1 MINKQSIYY
10 WFFFPLLA
18 LLSAGSLTSCIY
30 DSVLEETDM
39 SGKSTLS
46 ITMRGI
52 TTTDP
57 STTGGSY
64 DDYVKTLRIIGF
76 DANGSV
82 VCNQLFDYDES
93 TTEIPDFIVQGI
105 GEDTKINI
113 TQTLEEAFQGGTCDF
128 YFIANEKDY
137 TVYNTQS
144 NIQLLSNF
152 LDEVSL
158 NGLKNCV
165 IAYDGK
171 EPGATNTLPILMT
184 TSVRTTLRPGDN
196 TINNIELVRCF
207 AKVQLKII
215 DQTNSANVGD
225 NPVFE
230 VTYPSYYSLWDE
242 SQDANWTSND
252 REVNISLSLERGSIE
267 QDEQFY
273 DLYTSQ
279 EIYFPERLFTQDANK
294 EANALKFSF
303 TLNGN
308 SYTAAVADETGKD
321 FNIRRNTHYTVI
333 ATLKKKETVTFN
345 VMVNAWGEKTMD
357 VPAFE

>member
-1 MINKQSIYY
+1 
-10 WFFFPLLA
+10 
-18 LLSAGSLTSCIY
+18 
-30 DSVLEETDM
+30 M

-57 STTGGSY
+57 GSNGSY
-64 DDYVKTLRIIGF
+64 DDYVKTLRVIGF
-76 DANGSV
+76 DASESV

-93 TTEIPDFIVQGI
+93 TTEIPDFIVQGT

-171 EPGATNTLPILMT
+171 EPGATNQRSILMT
-184 TSVRTTLRPGDN
+184 TSVTSALKPGDN
-196 TINNIELVRCF
+196 TINDIELVRCF

-215 DQTNSANVGD
+215 DQTNSVNVVD
-225 NPVFE
+225 NPVLK

-242 SQDANWTSND
+242 SQDANWISNAP
-252 REVNISLSLERGSIE
+252 EENIELELVKGTIE
-267 QDEQFY
+267 QDNQSYF
-273 DLYTSQ
+273 LFTSQ
-279 EIYFPERLFTQDANK
+279 EIYFPERLFDQDSNP
-294 EANALKFSF
+294 EDNALKFSF
-303 TLNGN
+303 TLNGT
-308 SYTAAVADETGKD
+308 SYTAAVADAAGTD

>member
-1 MINKQSIYY
+1 MINKHSIYN
-10 WFFFPLLA
+10 WLFFPLLA
-18 LLSAGSLTSCIY
+18 SLLAGSVASCIN
-30 DSVLEETDM
+30 DPAMEEDT

-46 ITMRGI
+46 ITVRGV
-52 TTTDP
+52 TTNPERD
-57 STTGGSY
+57 GY
-64 DDYVKTLRIIGF
+64 DEYIKTLRIIGF
-76 DANGSV
+76 DEKGVV
-82 VCNQLFDYDES
+82 VCNQQHSS
-93 TTEIPDFIVQGI
+93 TDFLIENGVL
-105 GEDTKINI
+105 NI
-113 TQTLEEAFQGGTCDF
+113 TQTMEDAFQGGVCDF
-128 YFIANEKDY
+128 YFIANERE
-137 TVYNTQS
+137 YNTENNS
-144 NIQLLSNF
+144 LTNF
-152 LDEVSL
+152 LSYVENQTSL
-158 NGLKNCV
+158 EACV
-165 IAYDGK
+165 ISTPSTDQPFMPS
-171 EPGATNTLPILMT
+171 EATPILMT

-225 NPVFE
+225 NPVLE

-252 REVNISLSLERGSIE
+252 REVNISLSLERGNIE

-303 TLNGN
+303 TLNGK
-308 SYTAAVADETGKD
+308 SYTAAVADEIGKD